1 MGQFWSECL
10 PPPPT
15 WTTADIPD
23 LTGKVA
29 LVTGGNTGIGKE
41 TVRAL
46 LEHNATVYLA
56 ARNADK
62 ATAAIAELKEAT
74 GKEARFLKLDLS
86 DLHAI
91 KAAAEEFLGKERHL
105 DILFNSAGV
114 MMTPVD
120 ECTQFFVGYDLQF
133 GTNVLGHFYFT
144 KLLLPSLLPPEGA
157 DPKST
162 ESARVITTSSIGHRP
177 GRLDFNTLRDSPLR
191 RRKWTQTLY
200 FQSKLGDI
208 LIASELQRQYG
219 DKGIVSIAV
228 NPGNLN
234 SELYRHMPKLQVA
247 LLVSSSR
254 PFLYPP
260 PLGALTQ
267 LYAGTAPE
275 AANFGGEYLMPW
287 ARRGKAQALARD
299 EQLARELW
307 KWCEEQVEQI

>member
-10 PPPPT
+10 PPAPA

-56 ARNADK
+56 ARSPDK
-62 ATAAIAELKEAT
+62 GQAAIAQLKQDT
-74 GKEARFLKLDLS
+74 GKEARYLKLDLA

-91 KAAAEEFLGKERHL
+91 KAAAEEFLAKERRL

-114 MMTPVD
+114 MMCPVD
-120 ECTQFFVGYDLQF
+120 QCTADGYDLQF
-133 GTNVLGHFYFT
+133 GTNVLGHFYLT
-144 KLLLPSLLPPEGA
+144 QLLLPALTAGAPSAPPG
-157 DPKST
+157 
-162 ESARVITTSSIGHRP
+162 RVVTTSSFGHRP
-177 GRLDFNTLRDSPLR
+177 GSIDFGSLRDSPRR

-200 FQSKLGDI
+200 FQSKLGNV
-208 LIASELQRQYG
+208 LIASELQRRYG
-219 DKGIVSIAV
+219 DKGIVSTSV
-228 NPGNLN
+228 NPGNLD
-234 SELYRHMPKLQVA
+234 SELYRHVGFMH
-247 LLVSSSR
+247 LLLR

-275 AANFGGEYLMPW
+275 AEKLGGEYLMPW
-287 ARRGKAQALARD
+287 ARRGTPQALARD
-299 EQLARELW
+299 EKLAAELW
-307 KWCEEQVEQI
+307 AWCEDQVKNI

>member
-1 MGQFWSECL
+1 MGQLLSECL

-62 ATAAIAELKEAT
+62 ANAAIAELKEAT

-91 KAAAEEFLGKERHL
+91 KAAAEEFLSKERHL

-120 ECTQFFVGYDLQF
+120 ECTAD
-133 GTNVLGHFYFT
+133 GHFYFT
-144 KLLLPSLLPPEGA
+144 KLLLPALLPLEGA

-162 ESARVITTSSIGHRP
+162 EPARVITTSSVGHRP
-177 GRLDFNTLRDSPLR
+177 GRLDFGTLRDSPRR

-208 LIASELQRQYG
+208 LVASELQRQYG

-228 NPGNLN
+228 NPGNLD
-234 SELYRHMPKLQVA
+234 SELYRHLPKIAVA
-247 LLVSSSR
+247 LLR

-307 KWCEEQVEQI
+307 KWCEEQVEKI

>member
-1 MGQFWSECL
+1 MGQLLSECL

-62 ATAAIAELKEAT
+62 ANAAIAEVKEAT

-91 KAAAEEFLGKERHL
+91 KAAAEEILSEERHL

-120 ECTQFFVGYDLQF
+120 QCTVDGYDLQF

-144 KLLLPSLLPPEGA
+144 KLLLPALLPPEGA

-162 ESARVITTSSIGHRP
+162 EPARVITTSSVGHRP
-177 GRLDFNTLRDSPLR
+177 GRLDFGTLRDSPRR

-200 FQSKLGDI
+200 FQSKLVRDI

-228 NPGNLN
+228 NPGNLD
-234 SELYRHMPKLQVA
+234 SELYRHLPKVAVA
-247 LLVSSSR
+247 LLR

-307 KWCEEQVEQI
+307 KWCEEQVEKI